1 MNDVLKTYETVNGSV
16 RLQYEE
22 GVLYVTVLEGD
33 IVHVSQKAGIQ
44 SYAIE
49 DADHIKILQP
59 EVSQG
64 SESCRVRIAAGN
76 IEVQVKDNEK
86 LDIFYR
92 GSDTGTTGGTCGRRR
107 DRQKRCSDDPQK
119 ARKRRCYLWAGR
131 QAGLSEQAGIFLY
144 QLEYR

>member
-92 GSDTGTTGGTCGRRR
+92 GKLLVSDYEEE
-107 DRQKRCSDDPQK
+107 
-119 ARKRRCYLWAGR
+119 RKKPEKNPYEDLTLA
-131 QAGLSEQAGIFLY
+131 
-144 QLEYR
+144 QLEGHAVEEGTDRKDAVTILKKLGKEDAI

>member
-59 EVSQG
+59 EVRPG
-64 SESCRVRIAAGN
+64 EEPCRVRIAAGN

-92 GSDTGTTGGTCGRRR
+92 GKLLVSDYEEE
-107 DRQKRCSDDPQK
+107 
-119 ARKRRCYLWAGR
+119 RKKPEKNPYEDLTLA
-131 QAGLSEQAGIFLY
+131 
-144 QLEYR
+144 QLEGHAVEEGTDRKDAVTILKKLGKEDAI